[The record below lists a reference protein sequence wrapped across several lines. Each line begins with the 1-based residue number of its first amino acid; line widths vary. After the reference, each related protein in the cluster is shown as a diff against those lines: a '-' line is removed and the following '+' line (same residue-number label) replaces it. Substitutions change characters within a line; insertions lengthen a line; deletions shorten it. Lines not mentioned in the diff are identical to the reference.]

1 MADYTGT
8 STIDVPATTLFAY
21 LADPVNLPEY
31 FPRLTSAQRTTDDQV
46 AVTARIETEDG
57 QTRDVAGEAWLKV
70 TRADQTLTWGSP
82 GPNNYTGTLDLDPI
96 DEGSCRLRV
105 TITTDHTDD
114 HIQTG
119 VDETVSGIKR
129 AAEARHPS

>member
-1 MADYTGT
+1 MAEYTGT
-8 STIDVPATTLFAY
+8 TTIDVSAATLFAY
-21 LADPVNLPEY
+21 LANPENLPEY
-31 FPRLTSAQRTTDDQV
+31 FPRLTSTHRTTDDQI
-46 AVTARIETEDG
+46 AVTARIKTEDG

-70 TRADQTLTWGSP
+70 TRADQTLTWGSS
-82 GPNNYTGTLDLDPI
+82 GPDNYSGTLDLAPI
-96 DEGSCRLRV
+96 DDRSCRLRV
-105 TITTDHTDD
+105 TITTDHCDD